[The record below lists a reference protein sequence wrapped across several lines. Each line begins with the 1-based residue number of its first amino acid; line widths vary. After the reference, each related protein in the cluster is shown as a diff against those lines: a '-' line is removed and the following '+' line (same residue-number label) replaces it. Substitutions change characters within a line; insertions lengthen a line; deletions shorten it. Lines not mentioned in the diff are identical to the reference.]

1 MYSNALLGVEI
12 NNVGH
17 SIVNTLLNVTFYP
30 NLYYHDQYNAEAGK
44 NETKPG
50 WPTNLNTRPIMV
62 DTLIEGIRESVWKIN
77 DANLIMEM
85 KTFVK
90 NSKGKPQAM
99 GKGTQGG
106 CKDDR
111 VFGYGIGQ
119 QMRLR
124 RPASTGHI
132 MTPIIGSVTIK
143 RS

>member
-1 MYSNALLGVEI
+1 M
-12 NNVGH
+12 GH
-17 SIVNTLLNVTFYP
+17 SVVNTLLNVTFYP
-30 NLYYHDQYNAEAGK
+30 NLYYHDQYNAEAGQ

-50 WPTNLNTRPIMV
+50 WPTNTVTRPILV
-62 DTLIEGIRESVWKIN
+62 DTLIEGIREGVWRIN

-85 KTFVK
+85 KTFVR

-111 VFGYGIGQ
+111 VLGYGIAH

-124 RPASTGHI
+124 RPPSTKHV
-132 MTPIIGSVTIK
+132 MTPMIGSLSIK